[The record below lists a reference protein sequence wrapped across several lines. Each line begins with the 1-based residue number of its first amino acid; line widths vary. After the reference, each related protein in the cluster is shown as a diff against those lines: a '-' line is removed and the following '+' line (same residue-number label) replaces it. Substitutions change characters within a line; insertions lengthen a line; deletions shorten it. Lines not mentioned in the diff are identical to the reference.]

1 MKFTPIKGSFSGAI
15 TTAIILTAA
24 TIGFAQVPTDNSVD
38 EVIALPSEKFTAL
51 KVEKPKTFTTLNK
64 FSPETTSIENA
75 GDVVTAPV
83 TKPSQTTSGKKWEF
97 GAALY
102 LWLPALSGDIGAN
115 GRTAE
120 IDLSM
125 GDVLSHF
132 KAGFMG
138 TFEARRGRFVI
149 LNDLVWSK
157 LTEENDTPG
166 PLYNTS
172 KFSVNMTIFNPQV
185 GFRVAESEKGSFD
198 ILGGLRVTSVK
209 NILSTTTGV
218 LPGFSVEER
227 KTWAAPTIGGHG
239 IINVSEKA
247 YLSTIFDIG
256 GGFGTHLTGQFY
268 GGMGY
273 RIKPKAALVFGYR
286 YLKND
291 YDDDAGFIYNTNMH
305 GLVFGTVFRF

>member
-1 MKFTPIKGSFSGAI
+1 MNFKSVKGYFSGS
-15 TTAIILTAA
+15 IIALVVLMASA
-24 TIGFAQVPTDNSVD
+24 MVFAQTPTGTSVD
-38 EVIALPSEKFTAL
+38 EVVTPPSEKFTAL
-51 KVEKPKTFTTLNK
+51 KVDKANA
-64 FSPETTSIENA
+64 FSTVTRLVPETTDKAEA
-75 GDVVTAPV
+75 HDVVVGPA
-83 TKPSQTTSGKKWEF
+83 TKVKQATSGKKWEF
-97 GAALY
+97 GAAMY

-125 GDVLSHF
+125 GDVLSKF

-138 TFEARRGRFVI
+138 TFEARRGKLVI

-185 GFRVAESEKGSFD
+185 GYRLTESEKGSFD

-209 NILSTTTGV
+209 NILSATTGV
-218 LPGFSVEER
+218 LPGFTAEAR
-227 KTWAAPTIGGHG
+227 KTWAAPTIGGKG
-239 IINVSEKA
+239 LVNLSEKV

-256 GGFGTHLTGQFY
+256 GGFGTHVTGQFY